1 MRIKEAHIFVGDLTF
16 INKETFLTKIW
27 KKLRGIKYKV
37 TPNPNVINESALFI
51 GRGYTKYQAIHVL
64 NTKFGDPNKDVNLIF
79 ADKRDKR
86 FPLTFRLDE
95 YNGKTPKNNYDKE
108 QKKLI
113 KELTV
118 AIKGCAVQAVFHLDE
133 DIKPFVLGIVINLF
147 RVSGIDYIQDGLEQ
161 YLNAIKNNKDNLRI
175 SGLSGFRKNS
185 IWLWR
190 LLEMK
195 VLSTYT
201 LT

>member
-1 MRIKEAHIFVGDLTF
+1 MVLKLFFSWQSDTDSKKLQHTRFIRECIHIAIRNVNKELKYVEIKYQEGISGVPGSPELISEIEMRIKEAHIFVGDLTF
-16 INKETFLTKIW
+16 INKETFFTKKW

-95 YNGKTPKNNYDKE
+95 YNDKTPKNNYDKE
-108 QKKLI
+108 QK
-113 KELTV
+113 
-118 AIKGCAVQAVFHLDE
+118 
-133 DIKPFVLGIVINLF
+133 N
-147 RVSGIDYIQDGLEQ
+147 
-161 YLNAIKNNKDNLRI
+161 
-175 SGLSGFRKNS
+175 
-185 IWLWR
+185 
-190 LLEMK
+190 
-195 VLSTYT
+195 
-201 LT
+201 